1 MAEHKATL
9 PMWARILAVIV
20 GVLSLAAAGI
30 VLLEPVIGLFVMV
43 IFLGLALL
51 FIGMDRLVAGSPATR
66 TRGWLW
72 SRSARLARPTA
83 TPARRAPLRKP
94 PLGSPAW

>member
-51 FIGMDRLVAGSPATR
+51 FIGMDRLVAGITGHPYSWMAMVPVGPAGPADSNSGAPRSP
-66 TRGWLW
+66 
-72 SRSARLARPTA
+72 P
-83 TPARRAPLRKP
+83 
-94 PLGSPAW
+94 